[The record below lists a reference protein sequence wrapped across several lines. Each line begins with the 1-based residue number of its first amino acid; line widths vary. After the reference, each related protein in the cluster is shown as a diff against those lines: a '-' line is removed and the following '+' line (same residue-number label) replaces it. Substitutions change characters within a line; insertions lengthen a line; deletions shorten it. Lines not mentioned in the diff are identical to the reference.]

1 MFKFSLSTGHYEQ
14 GELLLEP
21 LPTAYRARWNG
32 VRPASYSFDPLTM
45 KKKPAS
51 VCTIGY
57 EQSTP
62 AEFAARLA
70 EARINMVID
79 VRAVPL
85 SRKPGFSK
93 NQLAAALTAMDV
105 EYKHFVRLGAPR
117 AVRDALRDGGTWA
130 GYEHGYNAHLAR
142 QREEVQALLDLAA
155 ERSICLLCFERDPE
169 VCHRSLIARQ
179 MAAEQPDLVIHHIR
193 Y

>member
-1 MFKFSLSTGHYEQ
+1 MFNGYLHTRYKQ
-14 GELLLEP
+14 GDFLLEAVP
-21 LPTAYRARWNG
+21 PAYRADRNLVG
-32 VRPASYSFDPLTM
+32 PSSCSSYLATM

-51 VCTIGY
+51 VSTIGY

-70 EARINMVID
+70 EAKIDMVID

-93 NQLAAALTAMDV
+93 NQLAAALTAIDV
-105 EYKHFVRLGAPR
+105 EYKHVVKLGAPR
-117 AVRDALRDGGTWA
+117 EIRDALRDGGTWESYES
-130 GYEHGYNAHLAR
+130 GYTAHLAHHE
-142 QREEVQALLDLAA
+142 EEVRALLDLAA
-155 ERSICLLCFERDPE
+155 ERTICLLCFERKPE
-169 VCHRSLIARQ
+169 VCHRSLIAQ
-179 MAAEQPDLVIHHIR
+179 TMADKQPGLVVQHIR

>member
-1 MFKFSLSTGHYEQ
+1 
-14 GELLLEP
+14 
-21 LPTAYRARWNG
+21 
-32 VRPASYSFDPLTM
+32 M

-70 EARINMVID
+70 EAKIDLVID

-93 NQLAAALTAMDV
+93 YRLAAALGAIDM
-105 EYKHFVRLGAPR
+105 EYKHLVRLGAPK
-117 AVRDALRDGGTWA
+117 AVRDALRAGGTWEE
-130 GYEHGYNAHLAR
+130 YERGYNAHLAR
-142 QREEVQALLDLAA
+142 QAAEVQVLLDLAA
-155 ERSICLLCFERDPE
+155 ERTICLLCFEREPE

-179 MAAEQPDLVIHHIR
+179 MAAKQPGLVVHHIR

>member
-1 MFKFSLSTGHYEQ
+1 MFSTRVHTGYQQ
-14 GELLLEP
+14 GELLLEAMP
-21 LPTAYRARWNG
+21 PAYRADRSG
-32 VRPASYSFDPLTM
+32 VRPASCSSNLLTM
-45 KKKPAS
+45 KKKPAR

-70 EARINMVID
+70 EAKIDLVID

-93 NQLAAALTAMDV
+93 NQLAAALTAIEV
-105 EYKHFVRLGAPR
+105 EYKHVVKLGAPR
-117 AVRDALRDGGTWA
+117 EIRNALRDGGPWEL
-130 GYEHGYNAHLAR
+130 YKRGYNAHLTSHEA
-142 QREEVQALLDLAA
+142 EVQALLDLAA
-155 ERSICLLCFERDPE
+155 ERTICLLCFEREPE
-169 VCHRSLIARQ
+169 VCHRSLIAQ
-179 MAAEQPDLVIHHIR
+179 LMAGKQPGLVIRHIR